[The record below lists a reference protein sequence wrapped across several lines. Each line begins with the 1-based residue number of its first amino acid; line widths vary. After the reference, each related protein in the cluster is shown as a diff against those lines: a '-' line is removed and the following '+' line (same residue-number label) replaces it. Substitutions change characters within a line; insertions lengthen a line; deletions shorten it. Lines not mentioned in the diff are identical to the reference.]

1 MAGIGRI
8 GGFGGMDSMAQTVLI
23 IDDDRDINEMLGR
36 LAQMAGWEYLKA
48 ETGADGL
55 RLARREHPDVVIL
68 DMMLPDVDGYAI
80 CRDLTCNRSTSD
92 IPVIMLSCMCQPSD
106 ALEAAFCGACRYL
119 AKPFSPDAVLTN
131 MREAVNS
138 NRSATPPLLSGHFEL
153 AATESVKS
161 LSAISRMIRD
171 IALLT
176 PLHDEEL
183 EALQKAFIHLAKW
196 FIPKDNPATTVARTP
211 LSVDYQIRLPS
222 PGQAATAEADCGIH
236 WTFGQPPADLLA
248 NVAIAE
254 RPRGRF
260 LRLPT
265 RRRREKRPN
274 ESAAYRHWMTFME
287 LGGFTLVEHRKG
299 AGSVHLVKRF
309 RPTSLMV
316 PADGTVL
323 PVSSIATTQL
333 KG

>member
-1 MAGIGRI
+1 MAGIGRT
-8 GGFGGMDSMAQTVLI
+8 GGFGGMDSMAQKVLI

-36 LAQMAGWEYLKA
+36 LAQLAGWEYLKA

-55 RLARREHPDVVIL
+55 RLARSAHPDVVIL

-80 CRDLTCNRSTSD
+80 CRDLTCNRRTSN

-138 NRSATPPLLSGHFEL
+138 NKSTTPPSLSGHFEL

-171 IALLT
+171 ISVLT

-196 FIPKDNPATTVARTP
+196 FIPKDNPATTVARPP
-211 LSVDYQIRLPS
+211 LSVDYQIHLPS
-222 PGQAATAEADCGIH
+222 PGEAATADPDCGIH
-236 WTFGQPPADLLA
+236 WTFGQTPADLLA
-248 NVAIAE
+248 NLDIAA
-254 RPRGRF
+254 RPSGRI
-260 LRLPT
+260 LRLPI
-265 RRRREKRPN
+265 RYRQGKKAN
-274 ESAAYRHWMTFME
+274 ESAAYRHWTTFME

-309 RPTSLMV
+309 RPTSVMV

-323 PVSSIATTQL
+323 PVSSIAIPQI